1 MTLVSVCIPVYNGAD
16 HLRETLESV
25 LTQSLEAVEVVVVD
39 NASTDATSQILSE
52 FSDDRLRVIRNDS
65 TVSVYENWT
74 RAVSATRGKYVKVL
88 AADDLLH
95 PTCLERQLE
104 AFEAHGDGV
113 ALVASQRSIL
123 NEHGNVLIPHR
134 GLGRLSG
141 RVDGEHAIARCVRR
155 GTNIFGEGAAVL
167 ARGDLIRSALP
178 WPSDYPYMTDL
189 VMWFRLL
196 EQGDLVA
203 IREPLASFR
212 AHQGSWSAEIAA
224 FQAQQAASLFNSVAA
239 HPGNSV
245 RRSTVLI
252 GGLRA
257 GLLARLRPIAYLPV
271 VVGLADWLSKVR
283 PGLASPEAEP
293 IGAPQRGA

>member
-25 LTQSLEAVEVVVVD
+25 LTQTLEEIEVVVVD
-39 NASTDATSQILSE
+39 NASTDATPEILGE
-52 FSDDRLRVIRNDS
+52 FSDHRLRVIRNQA

-74 RAVSATRGKYVKVL
+74 LAVSATSGKYVKVL

-95 PTCLERQLE
+95 PTCLERQVE

-113 ALVASQRSIL
+113 SLVAAQRSIL
-123 NEHGNVLIPHR
+123 NEHGNVLIPRR

-141 RVDGEHAIARCVRR
+141 RVEGDHAIARCVRR

-167 ARGDLIRSALP
+167 ARGDLIRAAMP

-203 IREPLASFR
+203 IREPLGSFR
-212 AHQGSWSAEIAA
+212 AHQGSWSAEISSV
-224 FQAQQAASLFNSVAA
+224 QAQQAASLFNSVAA

-245 RRSTVLI
+245 RHSTVLI
-252 GGLRA
+252 GRLRA

-271 VVGLADWLSKVR
+271 VARLADRLSQAK
-283 PGLASPEAEP
+283 PGLTSPTERKAA
-293 IGAPQRGA
+293 GAHRGA

>member
-1 MTLVSVCIPVYNGAD
+1 MTVVSVCIPVYNGAD
-16 HLRETLESV
+16 YLRETLESV
-25 LTQSLEAVEVVVVD
+25 LTQSLEAIEVVVVD
-39 NASTDATSQILSE
+39 NASTDETPQILST

-74 RAVSATRGKYVKVL
+74 RAVAATSGTYVKVL

-104 AFEAHGDGV
+104 AFETYGQGV

-123 NEHGNVLIPHR
+123 NEHGNILIPRR

-212 AHQGSWSAEIAA
+212 AHQGSWSAEITAA
-224 FQAQQAASLFNSVAA
+224 QAQQAASLFNSVAA

-245 RRSTVLI
+245 GRSTVLV
-252 GGLRA
+252 GGVRA

-271 VVGLADWLSKVR
+271 IMWVADLLSKPTR
-283 PGLASPEAEP
+283 RLASPETAPTGE
-293 IGAPQRGA
+293 PQRSA